1 MRVQLRF
8 VLLAVVAVVAAAVW
22 FVGRDG
28 GTIVLDPVA
37 RAASSTNDDSF
48 RFAFRAAGAA
58 TGDLRGAGAYDA
70 EAERLQIGF
79 DLPSPTGGSMR
90 MDVVTD
96 TSDGAVVYARF
107 PLLAPMLPDGK
118 TWLRLDVG
126 KLAKGHGVDL
136 TQLLQANQGSPA
148 PVLDALIKSKTSVK
162 LGRETVGGVGTT
174 HYRASVDAKEYA
186 LANVRGEARE
196 QLERVL
202 GAAKV
207 VTFPVDVWVGDD
219 GLVRR
224 LRLTV
229 PDVTPNQTGGGS
241 VTFTEELSG
250 YGEPV
255 DVALPDDA
263 DVFDFSS
270 IKLG

>member
-8 VLLAVVAVVAAAVW
+8 VLLAVVAVVAATVW

-37 RAASSTNDDSF
+37 KAASSTNDDSF
-48 RFAFRAAGAA
+48 RFTFRAAGAA
-58 TGDLRGAGAYDA
+58 TGDLHGAGAYDSDA
-70 EAERLQIGF
+70 KRLQIGF
-79 DLPSPTGGSMR
+79 GLPSPTGGSMR

-126 KLAKGHGVDL
+126 KIAKGHGLDL

-148 PVLDALIKSKTSVK
+148 PVLDALIKSNTSLK
-162 LGRETVGGVGTT
+162 LGRETVGGVETT
-174 HYRASVDAKEYA
+174 HYRAAVDPKELA
-186 LANVRGEARE
+186 LAQVQGEARE
-196 QLERVL
+196 QLEQAL
-202 GAAKV
+202 AAAKV
-207 VTFPVDVWVGDD
+207 VTLPIDVWVGDD

-224 LRLTV
+224 LRLTM
-229 PDVTPNQTGGGS
+229 PDVASGTTGAGS

-250 YGEPV
+250 YGEQV